1 MSANA
6 RDHVRNVAADNG
18 YDRDGDLDGGSHWD
32 AYIRQGR
39 RVAIKF
45 SRAGDRVL
53 KVAVNGSDV
62 NGRYGGAI
70 TALAGPDGDL
80 RRA

>member
-1 MSANA
+1 MTATA
-6 RDHVRNVAADNG
+6 REHVRNVAADNG
-18 YDRDGDLDGGSHWD
+18 YERDGDLGEASPWD
-32 AYIRQGR
+32 AFVRNER

-45 SRAGDRVL
+45 SRANDRVL
-53 KVAVNGSDV
+53 KVTVNGSDV
-62 NGRYGGAI
+62 RGRYGGAI

>member
-1 MSANA
+1 MSATT

-18 YDRDGDLDGGSHWD
+18 YGRDGELGEGSPWD
-32 AYIRQGR
+32 AFVRRER

-45 SRAGDRVL
+45 SRANDRVL
-53 KVAVNGSDV
+53 KVTVNGSDV
-62 NGRYGGAI
+62 RGRYGGAI